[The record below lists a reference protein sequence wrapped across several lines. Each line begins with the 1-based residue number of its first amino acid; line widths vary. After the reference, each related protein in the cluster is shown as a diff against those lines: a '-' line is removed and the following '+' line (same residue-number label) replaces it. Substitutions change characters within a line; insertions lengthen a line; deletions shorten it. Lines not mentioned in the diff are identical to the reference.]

1 MFVCGLY
8 FCIVVCRRITEL
20 LLQVTE
26 MQAAVASSRA
36 SEQAMKTQMDQMAAD
51 VADTIA
57 TIGASANGRLSMLSI
72 LYNRFVVIIT
82 ITTALLL
89 LVQRSWM
96 RYVLLSIIRTS
107 ICNEISML
115 SGS

>member
-1 MFVCGLY
+1 MNTKCLWFI
-8 FCIVVCRRITEL
+8 FCICVCLRITEL

-57 TIGASANGRLSMLSI
+57 TIGASATG
-72 LYNRFVVIIT
+72 RFVS
-82 ITTALLL
+82 AFD
-89 LVQRSWM
+89 
-96 RYVLLSIIRTS
+96 
-107 ICNEISML
+107 
-115 SGS
+115 